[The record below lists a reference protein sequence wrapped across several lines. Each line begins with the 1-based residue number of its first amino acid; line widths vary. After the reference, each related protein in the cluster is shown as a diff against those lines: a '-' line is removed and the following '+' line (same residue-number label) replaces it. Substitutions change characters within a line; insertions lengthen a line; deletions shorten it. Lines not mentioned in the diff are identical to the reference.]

1 MKKILH
7 YILLAVV
14 CLASSC
20 NDVMDL
26 PYDGRTSLDA
36 LFTERR
42 GVRAYLNSCYGY
54 CPAPYMDRASLTDE
68 AQDADDILAGS
79 RYAAW
84 YTDAVS
90 ASNYASYSTDGSPWA
105 GLYEGIR
112 HCNVFL
118 ERVKGV
124 DPALIQSNA
133 DEVGGWTAQAHV
145 LRALYYLQLIKRY
158 GDVPLLKSTY
168 EQNHDYTKDVRAPFS
183 EVVEFIVED
192 CDAALAYSEAAFG
205 WGIPEA
211 SFGIMTRAVPY
222 AIKSQAVTYAA
233 SPLWSDGT
241 YDWEDALEVSREA
254 LAVLLTHDYKLF
266 DNVPSPGIAQ
276 NPYALYF
283 ITSSDDRR
291 STDKETI
298 LQVGA
303 QMEVWRQAGLPSTPG
318 QLKAGPCPSQ
328 ELVDCYETVDGEPV
342 LDLTKTTRTGSP
354 ITIGRTRPTIRR
366 IRMRTA
372 IRVSMPRSITT
383 GRSACWAIP
392 ATPGSS

>member
-1 MKKILH
+1 M
-7 YILLAVV
+7 
-14 CLASSC
+14 
-20 NDVMDL
+20 
-26 PYDGRTSLDA
+26 
-36 LFTERR
+36 
-42 GVRAYLNSCYGY
+42 
-54 CPAPYMDRASLTDE
+54 
-68 AQDADDILAGS
+68 
-79 RYAAW
+79 
-84 YTDAVS
+84 
-90 ASNYASYSTDGSPWA
+90 
-105 GLYEGIR
+105 
-112 HCNVFL
+112 
-118 ERVKGV
+118 
-124 DPALIQSNA
+124 
-133 DEVGGWTAQAHV
+133 
-145 LRALYYLQLIKRY
+145 
-158 GDVPLLKSTY
+158 
-168 EQNHDYTKDVRAPFS
+168 
-183 EVVEFIVED
+183 
-192 CDAALAYSEAAFG
+192 
-205 WGIPEA
+205 
-211 SFGIMTRAVPY
+211 
-222 AIKSQAVTYAA
+222 TYAA

-342 LDLTKTTRTGSP
+342 LDLANPYEDDAHRQPNYNLS
-354 ITIGRTRPTIRR
+354 TRPTIRR